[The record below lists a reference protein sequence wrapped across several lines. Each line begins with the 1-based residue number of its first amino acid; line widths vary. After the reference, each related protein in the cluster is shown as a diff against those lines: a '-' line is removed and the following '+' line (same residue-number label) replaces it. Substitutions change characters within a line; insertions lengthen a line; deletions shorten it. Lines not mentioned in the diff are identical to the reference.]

1 MSLDTLS
8 DERERLLAQRARI
21 LEAMAPAVRAS
32 DLDEATREDLQATVV
47 QALDD
52 AFFGLLDPIRSAI
65 EEIER
70 HRAFRAVHADLLD
83 IRRRQR

>member
-1 MSLDTLS
+1 MALDDLVA
-8 DERERLLAQRARI
+8 EHARLLAQRTRI

-32 DLDEATREDLQATVV
+32 DLDEATREDLQTGVS

-52 AFFGLLDPIRSAI
+52 AFFSLVDPIETDIREA
-65 EEIER
+65 ER
-70 HRAFRAVHADLLD
+70 HAAFRAVRADLID

>member
-1 MSLDTLS
+1 MSLDDLTA
-8 DERERLLAQRARI
+8 ERDRLLAQRSRI

-32 DLDEATREDLQATVV
+32 DLDETNREDLQVAVA

-52 AFFGLLDPIRSAI
+52 AFFGLLDPLACDI

-70 HRAFRAVHADLLD
+70 HQAFRAVHADLLD